1 MELCCTS
8 RIRML
13 GILSLSALLVTMLH
27 SSVVQLPTESASAAF
42 AECADGIDNDSNGY
56 IDYPQDP
63 NCSSLQDNSEGNTG
77 KGIFLSLSD
86 GLATVNPNGHATYT
100 IGLRTERNDPMIV
113 DVTFLMPHQTNLIS
127 ASDGGFKSDELI
139 VWKNVSVNPG
149 SLRSL
154 YVNINVSPDADEGYL
169 LVAEARSDGEKST
182 DTTRVE
188 LDDDAKIRQ
197 ERPMNVSVTD
207 GKVYAQPDEVLNY
220 TVSVRNPTNKERTVD
235 VRLQIPTDTAIEYI
249 SGKYTK
255 NRQAVTWDNQVIGPN
270 SAREY
275 KVAVRIAKNAA
286 EFYMIRT
293 RATVGVAFATDTTT
307 VHTGIAPQSIQA
319 SITDGLDEIVRGA
332 LVTYDIAIANSS
344 NQLATEIDVNNA
356 LPSYMEF
363 VDASEGGYWTGK
375 NVRWEGLTVSPHG
388 NRTLR
393 VTGRVRSDAP
403 QGERLKS
410 TISVSNFQAVDYTTV
425 GSTVSGMGLQ
435 KGKNVLISKVSDRS
449 EVQPGDSVTYT
460 VRLQNITGKT
470 LHNVKVE
477 DRMNSPYIR
486 VTNAQS
492 GIADGNS
499 IVWTIPALAPGQ
511 DWTVQYQAQIDYRAP
526 HGVTIPNIVTVSGEG
541 IETVS
546 LAQRI
551 YTSHIEVISNLPPTG
566 AAFDAI
572 FLMLTGMLGAAQTL
586 MQRRKLFQ

>member
-27 SSVVQLPTESASAAF
+27 SSVVQLPTETVSAAF
-42 AECADGIDNDSNGY
+42 AECADGIDNNNDGL

-63 NCSSLQDNSEGNTG
+63 KCSSLQDDTEGNVG

-86 GLATVNPNGHATYT
+86 GLATVTPNGHMTYT
-100 IGLRTERNDPMIV
+100 IGLRTERNDPMIT
-113 DVTFLMPHQTNLIS
+113 DVYFQMPHQTNLIS
-127 ASDGGFKSDELI
+127 ASDGGYKSNEMI
-139 VWKNVSVNPG
+139 TWKNVSINPG
-149 SLRSL
+149 ALRSL
-154 YVNINVSPDADEGYL
+154 YVNINVSPDAEEGYL
-169 LVAEARSDGEKST
+169 LVAEVRADGELST
-182 DTTRVE
+182 DTTRIE
-188 LDDDAKIRQ
+188 EDDDYIIKQ
-197 ERPMNVSVTD
+197 EKPMNVSITD

-235 VRLQIPTDTAIEYI
+235 VRLQIPTDTAVEYA
-249 SGKYTK
+249 SGDDSRT
-255 NRQAVTWDNQVIGPN
+255 NSAITWNNQLIGPK
-270 SAREY
+270 AVREY
-275 KVAVRIAKNAA
+275 NVAVRIAKNAS

-307 VHTGIAPQSIQA
+307 VHTGLAPQSIQA
-319 SITDGLDEIVRGA
+319 SITDGLEEIVQGA
-332 LVTYDIAIANSS
+332 LVTYDIAVVNAS

-375 NVRWEGLTVSPHG
+375 NVRWEGITVSPHG

-403 QGERLKS
+403 LGERLKS

-425 GSTVSGMGLQ
+425 GSAVAGAGLQ
-435 KGKNVLISKVSDRS
+435 KSKSVLISKVSDRN
-449 EVQPGDSVTYT
+449 EVQPGDTVTYT

-470 LHNVKVE
+470 LHNISVE

-492 GIADGNS
+492 GVLDGNG
-499 IVWTIPALAPGQ
+499 ILWTIPELAPGQ
-511 DWTVQYQAQIDYRAP
+511 EWTVQYQAQIDYRAP
-526 HGVTIPNIVTVSGEG
+526 HGVNIPNIVTVSGEG
-541 IETVS
+541 METVS

-566 AAFDAI
+566 AAFDAL
-572 FLMLTGMLGAAQTL
+572 FLMFTGLLGAGQTL
-586 MQRRKLFQ
+586 AQRRKLLQ